1 MAKVQYSAVVGDARG
16 KIGGVVATKGRF
28 GAVVRTKVSPVQPR
42 STAQRNVRA
51 GFTNESKGWSGEL
64 DDLKRAA
71 WDSFARAN
79 PVKDVFGNTRILTGH
94 QMYVR
99 LNRVIVQCGGTQ
111 ILLPPL
117 ALSVTEPG
125 TLSITAVAGTPGI
138 VTATASNA
146 PGADECAEFWA
157 AAPKSPGRRFL
168 GSAYRLIAVAPAGM
182 PSPWADSGLT
192 EKRFGSIQA
201 DQVYH
206 VMIKFGNK
214 VTGAQGLGVEA
225 SCVAT

>member
-42 STAQRNVRA
+42 TTAQRNVRA

-111 ILLPPL
+111 IQLPPL
-117 ALSVTEPG
+117 SLAVGEPTTVTVHATHGSPP
-125 TLSITAVAGTPGI
+125 TLSLD
-138 VTATASNA
+138 ATG
-146 PGADECAEFWA
+146 PPTADECAEVWA
-157 AAPKSPGRRFL
+157 AAVQNPGRRFL
-168 GSAYRLIAVAPAGM
+168 GSAYRLIYVLPAGSA
-182 PSPWADSGLT
+182 PPYNAGPQF
-192 EKRFGSIQA
+192 EARFGTIQA
-201 DQVYH
+201 GQGIRVLLKY
-206 VMIKFGNK
+206 GNK
-214 VTGAQGLGVEA
+214 LTGAQGMGVQA
-225 SCVAT
+225 SCIAT